1 MAFSSCGSALRV
13 LQILH
18 PSLQAV
24 QKLNHGCKFRNK
36 VLALEVIDSESQ
48 SLHPHSHHE
57 VMLFIA
63 DR

>member
-24 QKLNHGCKFRNK
+24 QKLNHVGKFSNMI
-36 VLALEVIDSESQ
+36 LASEVIDFELYLPHFYLSGKHGQ
-48 SLHPHSHHE
+48 S
-57 VMLFIA
+57 VA
-63 DR
+63 